1 MSRILFLS
9 WWWPYPA
16 DNGSKIR
23 IYNLL
28 KHLSQSHQ
36 VSLLSFAEIG
46 EATPERLAH
55 LRSFL
60 ADVEVIPK
68 PAYQPTTLK
77 ATLGY
82 LSPWPRSLVDV
93 YSPQMAERV
102 QAIAQGGI
110 DAVIASQLQTM
121 RYLELLPDTRA
132 ILEEAEVTMFH
143 DAVDGA
149 ESMKSR
155 ARAQLTL
162 TKLENALKRLL
173 RRGVAFTVASEAER
187 DYLRRIAPPDA
198 RIEVVPNGVDT
209 HTNRPDSAIQ
219 PKLYSLIYSGA
230 VTYSA
235 NYDAVS
241 YFIRD
246 VLPLVRARA
255 PQTVFTVTGDTG
267 KVDVSDLA
275 AKPGVTFSGYLPS
288 VAPAVQSS
296 WAMVTPLRFGG
307 GTRLKI
313 LEAMAL
319 GTTVISTAKGVEG
332 LNVRSGTE
340 LLIADTPAEIADAV
354 CDLFASPE
362 RRAQLAAAGR
372 ALVEREYDWGIIT
385 GRLADLVSTLTQDK
399 TPVGRG

>member
-36 VSLLSFAEIG
+36 VTLLSFAEEG
-46 EATPERLAH
+46 DATPERLAH

-60 ADVEVIPK
+60 AHVEAIPK
-68 PAYQPTTLK
+68 PTYQPTTLK

-102 QAIAQGGI
+102 QAIAAGGI

-121 RYLELLPDTRA
+121 RYLELLPDTPA
-132 ILEEAEVTMFH
+132 ILEEAEVTIFH
-143 DAVDGA
+143 DAVNGA

-162 TKLENALKRLL
+162 TKLENALRRLL
-173 RRGVAFTVASEAER
+173 KRGVAFTVVSEAER
-187 DYLRRIAPPDA
+187 KYLARMAPEDA
-198 RIEVVPNGVDT
+198 RIAVVPNGVDT
-209 HTNRPDSAIQ
+209 GANRPDPALQ
-219 PKLYSLIYSGA
+219 PKPYSLIYSGA

-235 NYDAVS
+235 NLDAVS

-255 PQTVFTVTGDTG
+255 PQTTFTVTGDTG
-267 KVDVSDLA
+267 AVDVRDLA
-275 AKPGVTFSGYLPS
+275 AQPGVTFSGYLPS
-288 VAPAVQSS
+288 VAPSVQSS
-296 WAMVTPLRFGG
+296 WAMVTPLRVGG

-313 LEAMAL
+313 LESMAL
-319 GTTVISTAKGVEG
+319 GTPVISTSKGAEG
-332 LNVRSGTE
+332 LSARPGQEV
-340 LLIADTPAEIADAV
+340 LIADTPAAIADAV
-354 CDLFASPE
+354 CNLFDSPE

-372 ALVEREYDWGIIT
+372 ALVEREYDWGIIA
-385 GRLADLVSTLTQDK
+385 GRLADLAAVVQQVPEK
-399 TPVGRG
+399 